1 LVKPWIT
8 QIKVILAINALG
20 IWRLARALR
29 EKKPWSRPI
38 KAQNARIV
46 FAILKLAPGPKNK
59 AAGTMA
65 APGIEDNSLQ
75 EPIHN
80 TGVKKPIFRSK
91 CLLNPSGNKLTGTGC
106 KPFPHGGV
114 ALGDE

>member
-1 LVKPWIT
+1 M
-8 QIKVILAINALG
+8 ALG
-20 IWRLARALR
+20 ARPSG
-29 EKKPWSRPI
+29 KKPWSRPI

-65 APGIEDNSLQ
+65 APGTEDNSLQ

-80 TGVKKPIFRSK
+80 SGVKKPIFRSK

-106 KPFPHGGV
+106 RPFPHGGV